1 VRSPRLQLVG
11 EFSRAARALRVV
23 ACLTAGCFLSVLGA
37 TPAAT
42 ADLTDP
48 PISATPSAS
57 PPTPTS
63 PPVTTDAATPTPGQ
77 QGSASATEDNEA
89 DDEPSVVVMP
99 TCVSQDQAA
108 GEAEV
113 HTNLWGL
120 DGRRFEWTLEYGGE
134 VITRETFVW
143 SDEEE
148 GGPHWLGDLS
158 PGGYSLKI
166 TLLDEARVIA
176 AAKFEILRCVTTH
189 VGCRTVTFLNPVGN
203 PALKI
208 DYGAGMDASEGDDED
223 VDDGRRIDV
232 PPGESPTVDT
242 LRSSFG
248 WSATRVLDPGQPPSF
263 GGEAYDVEVPQHC
276 GDTMTRSV
284 VGCASSRGAV
294 VDMWFSPPD
303 GRRAK
308 FKIIDF
314 HEVVK
319 SGSVTGT
326 DGHLRIRLPASSYEL
341 RAYTSAAVLPYERV
355 RFDVVPCL
363 QTRLTCTGATF
374 TNPAEFPDYT
384 VVYTFGSNPSTSI
397 RLGSKKSKKVS
408 TSAKS
413 MRWEALPRFEELPE
427 LWTIHAG
434 EGKAKLP
441 TDCAD
446 VRDDQNGLADTGGPG
461 PVPAVTALL
470 LLSSSVLLAGH
481 RKRLIRGHSENFTGR
496 ALS

>member
-1 VRSPRLQLVG
+1 MAKLRGLP
-11 EFSRAARALRVV
+11 RALRVV
-23 ACLTAGCFLSVLGA
+23 AGLTAGCFLLVLGP
-37 TPAAT
+37 TPAAI
-42 ADLTDP
+42 AESTDP

-57 PPTPTS
+57 PPTSTS
-63 PPVTTDAATPTPGQ
+63 PPVTTAAATPTPGQ
-77 QGSASATEDNEA
+77 QGSASATEDNEE

-108 GEAEV
+108 EAEV

-120 DGRRFEWTLEYGGE
+120 NGRRFEWTLEYGGV

-158 PGGYSLKI
+158 PGGYSLRI

-176 AAKFEILRCVTTH
+176 AAEFEILRCVTTQ

-208 DYGAGMDASEGDDED
+208 DYGAGMDASEGDDEE

-284 VGCASSRGAV
+284 VGCASLTRS
-294 VDMWFSPPD
+294 
-303 GRRAK
+303 GR
-308 FKIIDF
+308 
-314 HEVVK
+314 
-319 SGSVTGT
+319 
-326 DGHLRIRLPASSYEL
+326 
-341 RAYTSAAVLPYERV
+341 
-355 RFDVVPCL
+355 
-363 QTRLTCTGATF
+363 
-374 TNPAEFPDYT
+374 
-384 VVYTFGSNPSTSI
+384 
-397 RLGSKKSKKVS
+397 
-408 TSAKS
+408 
-413 MRWEALPRFEELPE
+413 
-427 LWTIHAG
+427 
-434 EGKAKLP
+434 
-441 TDCAD
+441 
-446 VRDDQNGLADTGGPG
+446 
-461 PVPAVTALL
+461 
-470 LLSSSVLLAGH
+470 
-481 RKRLIRGHSENFTGR
+481 
-496 ALS
+496 